1 MSFHLLSCHQL
12 SFWSVQRFRLGS
24 DEALPKES
32 QRTVCSAGSAF
43 VVCTQGDIAK
53 AAGSLIYRHLST
65 KIQAIVR
72 MVCERTLLMK
82 QED

>member
-1 MSFHLLSCHQL
+1 MSLHLLGCHQL

-43 VVCTQGDIAK
+43 GVCPQGDIAK
-53 AAGSLIYRHLST
+53 AVGSLIYWHLST

-72 MVCERTLLMK
+72 MVCERTLLIK